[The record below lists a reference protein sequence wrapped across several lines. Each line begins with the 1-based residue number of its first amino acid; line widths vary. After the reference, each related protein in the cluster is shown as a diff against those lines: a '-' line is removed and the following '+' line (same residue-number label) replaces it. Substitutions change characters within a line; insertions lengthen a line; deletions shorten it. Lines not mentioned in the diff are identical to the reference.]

1 MQHTPNFLKDSFAL
15 LTPFIVPESQYGK
28 PLGFQ
33 PNVASGVVVFRFHM
47 LATVEF
53 DDKAGLETDEIND
66 VMTNGLLSPKFEC
79 AKSFGAEVLP

>member
-1 MQHTPNFLKDSFAL
+1 MQHPPNFLKHGFAL
-15 LTPFIVPESQYGK
+15 LAPFIVPESQYGE

-33 PNVASGVVVFRFHM
+33 PSIAAAVVVCCFHM

-53 DDKAGLETDEIND
+53 DDEASLETYEIND